1 MTRLSPP
8 SLRSCGRAEPPG
20 SRHCQPRFWALLIA
34 ALGAAPAIA
43 AEKPAEK
50 AVCHPEVVGTA
61 TIRAVRDGSTLVLA
75 DGREARL
82 AGVEIPTGDRALEAA
97 VAGREVSLAQLG
109 PVTDRYGRLP
119 VLVRLS
125 GEPEPLQNTLLAR
138 GHARVA
144 ARVGD
149 RGCALAFLA
158 AERAARIAGLGL
170 WAEPSYLVRQA
181 EKPGDVLA
189 ERGRFTLVEG
199 TVLSVREAG
208 SIIYVNFG
216 RRWSEDFTVTVPKRQ
231 ERGFA
236 AAGLEVKK
244 LAGRRVRVRGTIE
257 ERGGPWIEVT
267 APEQIEFAGD

>member
-1 MTRLSPP
+1 L
-8 SLRSCGRAEPPG
+8 
-20 SRHCQPRFWALLIA
+20 ALLIA
-34 ALGAAPAIA
+34 ALGVVPAPA
-43 AEKPAEK
+43 AEKPEK
-50 AVCHPEVVGTA
+50 AACHPEVVGAA
-61 TIRAVRDGSTLVLA
+61 TVRAARDGGTLLLT
-75 DGREARL
+75 DGREVRL
-82 AGVEIPTGDRALEAA
+82 AGIEIPPGDRALEAA

-109 PVTDRYGRLP
+109 PIATDRYGRLP

-125 GEPEPLQNTLLAR
+125 GEPEPLQNALLAQ
-138 GHARVA
+138 GHARVSA
-144 ARVGD
+144 QVGD

-158 AERAARIAGLGL
+158 AERAARTAGLGL
-170 WAEPSYLVRQA
+170 WADPPYLARRA

-208 SIIYVNFG
+208 STIYVNFG

-257 ERGGPWIEVT
+257 ERGGPWIEAT
-267 APEQIEFAGD
+267 APEQIELAED